1 MGTTYLF
8 LVSVDGLG
16 RILSFLGVFRKM
28 QKMRRVMF
36 LRPGDTD
43 QSWTKGRPTGKRR
56 LILELIPEKLD
67 EVPNI

>member
-8 LVSVDGLG
+8 WVSVDGLG
-16 RILSFLGVFRKM
+16 GILSFLGVFRKL
-28 QKMRRVMF
+28 QKMRRMMF
-36 LRPGDTD
+36 HRPVDTD
-43 QSWTKGRPTGKRR
+43 LSWTKGRPTGKRR

>member
-16 RILSFLGVFRKM
+16 GILSFLGVFRKM

-36 LRPGDTD
+36 LRPGDTN

-67 EVPNI
+67 EGPNI

>member
-1 MGTTYLF
+1 
-8 LVSVDGLG
+8 
-16 RILSFLGVFRKM
+16 M
-28 QKMRRVMF
+28 QKMRRVMS
-36 LRPGDTD
+36 LWPGDTD